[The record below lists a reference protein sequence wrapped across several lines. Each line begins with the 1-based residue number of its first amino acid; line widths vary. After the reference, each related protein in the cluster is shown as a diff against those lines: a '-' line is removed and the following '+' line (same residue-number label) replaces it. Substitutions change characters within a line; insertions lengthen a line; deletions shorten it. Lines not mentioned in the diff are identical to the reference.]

1 MGVLAFHAVTDAS
14 DDIALVAAVARGGG
28 EARHAE
34 RALCERYAGRV
45 RRFAEHHLRDAQLAA
60 DLTHEVLLVV
70 IDAMRSGRIEQPDR
84 LGAFVLAT
92 CRHLVWDENR
102 GEGRR
107 RRPLPE
113 LDPGAAPLPAV
124 TEVDRFRLE
133 QCVMR
138 LAEREMGVVVLT
150 YIEDWPPERIAAAF
164 GTTTGNVRVIRHRA
178 MTRLRACLEGP

>member
-1 MGVLAFHAVTDAS
+1 MGVLAFIAVTDAT
-14 DDIALVAAVARGGG
+14 DDIALVAAAIRGGSEG
-28 EARHAE
+28 RRAE
-34 RALCERYAGRV
+34 RTMCDRYAGRV

-60 DLTHEVLLVV
+60 DVTQEVFLVV
-70 IDAMRSGRIEQPDR
+70 IDAMRRGRIEQPER

-113 LDPGAAPLPAV
+113 IAPDAVELPAV

-133 QCVMR
+133 RCVMA
-138 LAEREMGVVVLT
+138 LAEREMGIVVLT
-150 YIEDWPPERIAAAF
+150 YIEDWSPERIATAF

-178 MTRLRACLEGP
+178 MTRLRACLEGA

>member
-1 MGVLAFHAVTDAS
+1 MGVLACLLVDDATDDS
-14 DDIALVAAVARGGG
+14 ALVAAATRGGSEG
-28 EARHAE
+28 RRAE
-34 RALCERYAGRV
+34 RAVCQRYGSRV

-60 DLTHEVLLVV
+60 DVTHEVFLVV
-70 IDAMRSGRIEQPDR
+70 IDAMRRGRIDQPDR

-102 GEGRR
+102 AEGRR

-113 LDPGAAPLPAV
+113 LEPGAVELPTV

-133 QCVMR
+133 HCLMG
-138 LAEREMGVVVLT
+138 LPEREMGVVVLT
-150 YIEDWPPERIAAAF
+150 YIEDWTADRIATAF

-178 MTRLRACLEGP
+178 MARLQACLEGA

>member
-1 MGVLAFHAVTDAS
+1 MGVLACSRVDDATDDS
-14 DDIALVAAVARGGG
+14 ALVAAATRGGNEG
-28 EARHAE
+28 RRAE
-34 RALCERYAGRV
+34 RALCQRYAGRV

-60 DLTHEVLLVV
+60 DVTHEVLLVV
-70 IDAMRSGRIEQPDR
+70 IDAMRQGRIEQPDR

-107 RRPLPE
+107 RRPLPYLE
-113 LDPGAAPLPAV
+113 PDAVALPVVA
-124 TEVDRFRLE
+124 EVDRFRLE
-133 QCVMR
+133 RCVMA

-164 GTTTGNVRVIRHRA
+164 GTTIGNVRVIRHRA
-178 MTRLRACLEGP
+178 MTRLRACLEGA